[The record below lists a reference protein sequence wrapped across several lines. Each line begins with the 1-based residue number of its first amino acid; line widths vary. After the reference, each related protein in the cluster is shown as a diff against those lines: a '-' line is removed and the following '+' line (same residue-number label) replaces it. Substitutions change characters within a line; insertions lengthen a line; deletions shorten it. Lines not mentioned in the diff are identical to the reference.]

1 MKKDNFKTD
10 VIFRMFPKKEKTPE
24 ACVALF
30 PGNTGTNDAYGTCD
44 SYLHVGQH
52 GEASVAIARWTRLAA
67 PEEYAPLFRELTN
80 IGYDL
85 RIVKKFTRK
94 HLQSRINQVKR
105 I

>member
-1 MKKDNFKTD
+1 MKDNFKTD
-10 VIFRMFPKKEKTPE
+10 VIFRTFKSGGDI
-24 ACVALF
+24 VALF
-30 PGNTGTNDAYGTCD
+30 PGNAGDNRPYHTCD

-52 GEASVAIARWTRLAA
+52 GIASVDLVRITRLST

-85 RIVKKFTRK
+85 RTVKKFTHK
-94 HLQSRINQVKR
+94 HLQSRIKQVKR